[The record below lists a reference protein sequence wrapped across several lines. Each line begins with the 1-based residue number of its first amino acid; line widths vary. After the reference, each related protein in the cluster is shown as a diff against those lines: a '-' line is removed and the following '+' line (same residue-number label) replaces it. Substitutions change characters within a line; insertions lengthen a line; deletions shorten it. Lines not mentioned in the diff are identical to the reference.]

1 MLMDLLIVT
10 GMSGAGK
17 TRALQNLED
26 MGYYCVDNLPPQL
39 ILYML
44 DTEITAN
51 MPHEKTAVTVDIRS
65 EKLLAG
71 IDRLIEGLSVKGI
84 RTRILFLDASDNTL
98 KNRYKESR
106 RLHPLIQRGDAKD
119 LPAAL
124 HMERDL
130 LAGLR
135 SSADIVLD
143 TSRLSSGGLRQK
155 LIGIFGKE
163 GGVTMA
169 IEFVAF
175 GYKYGILAD
184 ADIVFDVR
192 CLPNPYYVDELR
204 RLTGEDKVVRD
215 YVLGSEEGQTL
226 YGKIKDLLEYSI
238 PLYIKEGKSR
248 LVVGLGCTGGQHR
261 SLAFASALKEYFA
274 ESYPGVSLS
283 MRDMEE
289 NRLEIYERNGGI
301 TS

>member
-1 MLMDLLIVT
+1 MDLLIVT

-26 MGYYCVDNLPPQL
+26 MGYFCVDNLPPQL
-39 ILYML
+39 ILYLL
-44 DTEITAN
+44 DAELSSAE
-51 MPHEKTAVTVDIRS
+51 PHDRTAVTVDIRS
-65 EKLLAG
+65 ESLLAG
-71 IDRLIEGLSVKGI
+71 IDRLTLGLAQKGI
-84 RTRILFLDASDNTL
+84 RTRILFLDASDSVL

-106 RLHPLIQRGDAKD
+106 RLHPLIQKGDAKD
-119 LPAAL
+119 LGSAL
-124 HMERDL
+124 KAEREI

-135 SSADIVLD
+135 SVSDIVLD

-163 GGVTMA
+163 SGAVMN

-204 RLTGEDKVVRD
+204 RLTGADEAVRE
-215 YVLGSEEGQTL
+215 YVLGSEEGRKL
-226 YGKIKDLLEYSI
+226 FDKIRDLLEYSI
-238 PLYIKEGKSR
+238 PLYMKEGKSR

-261 SLAFASALKEYFA
+261 SLAFAGALKEYFA
-274 ESYPGVSLS
+274 GKYPGVTLS
-283 MRDMEE
+283 MRDVEE
-289 NRLEIYERNGGI
+289 NRLEIYERNGG
-301 TS
+301 TAL

>member
-1 MLMDLLIVT
+1 MELLIVT

-39 ILYML
+39 ILYLL
-44 DTEITAN
+44 DSEMHAGA
-51 MPHEKTAVTVDIRS
+51 PHEKTAVTIDIRS

-71 IDRLIEGLSVKGI
+71 IDRLTEGLAQKGV
-84 RTRILFLDASDNTL
+84 RTRILFLDASDNVL

-106 RLHPLIQRGDAKD
+106 RLHPLIQKGDEKD
-119 LPAAL
+119 LGSAL
-124 HMERDL
+124 KAERSI

-135 SSADIVLD
+135 SVSDIILD

-155 LIGIFGKE
+155 LIGIFGRE
-163 GGVTMA
+163 NGAVMTL
-169 IEFVAF
+169 EFVAF

-184 ADIVFDVR
+184 ADLVFDVR

-204 RLTGEDKVVRD
+204 CLTGEDQAVRD
-215 YVLGSEEGQTL
+215 YVLGSEEGREL
-226 YGKIKDLLEYSI
+226 YRRIEDLLEYSI
-238 PLYIKEGKSR
+238 PLYMKEGKSR

-261 SLAFASALKEYFA
+261 SLAFAAALKEHFA
-274 ESYPGVSLS
+274 DKYPGVTLS
-283 MRDMEE
+283 GRDLEE
-289 NRLEIYERNGGI
+289 NRLEIHERNGGM

>member
-1 MLMDLLIVT
+1 MDLLIVT

-44 DTEITAN
+44 DAELSSAE
-51 MPHEKTAVTVDIRS
+51 PHEKTAVTVDIRS

-71 IDRLIEGLSVKGI
+71 IDRLTEGLAQKGI
-84 RTRILFLDASDNTL
+84 RTRILFLDASDNVL

-106 RLHPLIQRGDAKD
+106 RLHPLIQKGDAKD
-119 LPAAL
+119 LSSAL
-124 HMERDL
+124 KQEREML
-130 LAGLR
+130 TGLR

-163 GGVTMA
+163 GGTMMS

-204 RLTGEDKVVRD
+204 RLTGADEAVRE
-215 YVLGSEEGQTL
+215 YVLGSEEGRKL
-226 YGKIKDLLEYSI
+226 FEKIRDLLEYSI
-238 PLYIKEGKSR
+238 PLYLKEGKSR

-261 SLAFASALKEYFA
+261 SLAFAAALKEHFA
-274 ESYPGVSLS
+274 DKYPGVTLS

-289 NRLEIYERNGGI
+289 NRLEIYERNGG
-301 TS
+301 TAS

>member
-1 MLMDLLIVT
+1 MDLLIVT

-44 DTEITAN
+44 DAELSSGE
-51 MPHEKTAVTVDIRS
+51 PQDKTAVTVDIRS

-71 IDRLIEGLSVKGI
+71 IDRLTEGLAQKGI
-84 RTRILFLDASDNTL
+84 RTRILFLDASDNVL

-106 RLHPLIQRGDAKD
+106 RLHPLIQKGDAKD
-119 LPAAL
+119 LSSAL
-124 HMERDL
+124 KQEREML
-130 LAGLR
+130 TGLR

-155 LIGIFGKE
+155 LFGIFGKE
-163 GGVTMA
+163 SGAVMS

-204 RLTGEDKVVRD
+204 RLTGADEAVRN
-215 YVLGSEEGQTL
+215 YVLGSEEGQELFTR
-226 YGKIKDLLEYSI
+226 IRDLLEYSI
-238 PLYIKEGKSR
+238 PLYMKEGKSR

-261 SLAFASALKEYFA
+261 SLAFAAALKEYFA
-274 ESYPGVSLS
+274 GKYPGVTLS
-283 MRDMEE
+283 TRDVEE
-289 NRLEIYERNGGI
+289 NRLEIYERNGGM

>member
-1 MLMDLLIVT
+1 MDLLIVT

-26 MGYYCVDNLPPQL
+26 MGYFCVDNLPPQL
-39 ILYML
+39 ILYLL
-44 DTEITAN
+44 DAELSSAE
-51 MPHEKTAVTVDIRS
+51 PHEKTAVTVDIRS
-65 EKLLAG
+65 ETLLAG
-71 IDRLIEGLSVKGI
+71 IDRLTEGLAQKGI
-84 RTRILFLDASDNTL
+84 RARILFLDASDTVL

-106 RLHPLIQRGDAKD
+106 RLHPLIQKGDAKD
-119 LPAAL
+119 LASAL
-124 HMERDL
+124 KQEREM

-135 SSADIVLD
+135 SFADIVLD

-163 GGVTMA
+163 SGALMS

-204 RLTGEDKVVRD
+204 RLTGADEAVRN
-215 YVLGSEEGQTL
+215 YVLGSEEGQKL
-226 YGKIKDLLEYSI
+226 FEKIRDLLEYAV
-238 PLYIKEGKSR
+238 PLYVKEGKSR

-261 SLAFASALKEYFA
+261 SLAFAAALKEHFA
-274 ESYPGVSLS
+274 GKYPGVTLS
-283 MRDMEE
+283 ARDLEE
-289 NRLEIYERNGGI
+289 NRLEIYERNGG
-301 TS
+301 SAS

>member
-1 MLMDLLIVT
+1 MDFLIVT

-26 MGYYCVDNLPPQL
+26 MGYYCVDNLPPQM

-44 DTEITAN
+44 DAELSSAE
-51 MPHEKTAVTVDIRS
+51 PHQKTAVTVDIRS
-65 EKLLAG
+65 ERLLAG
-71 IDRLIEGLSVKGI
+71 IDRLTEGLAQKGV
-84 RTRILFLDASDNTL
+84 RTRILFLDASDTVL

-106 RLHPLIQRGDAKD
+106 RLHPLIQKGDAKD
-119 LPAAL
+119 LAYAL
-124 HMERDL
+124 KQEREM
-130 LAGLR
+130 LAGMR
-135 SSADIVLD
+135 SSADILID

-163 GGVTMA
+163 NAAMMSV
-169 IEFVAF
+169 EFVAF

-204 RLTGEDKVVRD
+204 RLTGADEAVRN
-215 YVLGSEEGQTL
+215 YVLGSEEGQKL
-226 YGKIKDLLEYSI
+226 FEKIRDLLEYSI
-238 PLYIKEGKSR
+238 PLYMKEGKSR
-248 LVVGLGCTGGQHR
+248 LVIGLGCTGGQHR
-261 SLAFASALKEYFA
+261 SLAFAGALKEYFA
-274 ESYPGVSLS
+274 GKYPAVTLS

-289 NRLEIYERNGGI
+289 NRLEIYERNGG
-301 TS
+301 SAS

>member
-1 MLMDLLIVT
+1 MELLIVT

-39 ILYML
+39 ILYLL
-44 DTEITAN
+44 DAELSSSE
-51 MPHEKTAVTVDIRS
+51 PHDKTAVTIDIRS
-65 EKLLAG
+65 EKLLTG
-71 IDRLIEGLSVKGI
+71 MEKIIGGLKEKGI
-84 RTRILFLDASDNTL
+84 RARILYLDASDTVL

-106 RLHPLIQRGDAKD
+106 RLHPLIQKGDVKD

-124 HMERDL
+124 KQERDML
-130 LAGLR
+130 SSLR
-135 SSADIVLD
+135 SLSDIVID
-143 TSRLSSGGLRQK
+143 TSRLSSGSLRQK
-155 LIGIFGKE
+155 LLSIFGKE
-163 GGVTMA
+163 SGTTMM

-192 CLPNPYYVDELR
+192 CLPNPYYVNELR
-204 RLTGEDKVVRD
+204 YLTGEDQAVKD
-215 YVLGSEEGQTL
+215 YVLENEEGQTL
-226 YGKIKDLLEYSI
+226 YRKIRDLLEYSV
-238 PLYIKEGKSR
+238 PLYLKEGKSR

-261 SLAFASALKEYFA
+261 SLAFASALKDYFS
-274 ESYPGVSLS
+274 EKYPGVSLS
-283 MRDMEE
+283 KRDMEE
-289 NRLEIYERNGGI
+289 NRLEIYERNGGS

>member
-1 MLMDLLIVT
+1 MDLLIVT

-17 TRALQNLED
+17 THALQNLED

-44 DTEITAN
+44 DAEIASNT
-51 MPHEKTAVTVDIRS
+51 PHEKTAVTVDIRS

-71 IDRLIEGLSVKGI
+71 IDRLAEDLSEKGI

-106 RLHPLIQRGDAKD
+106 RLHPLIQRGDVGD
-119 LPAAL
+119 LTSAL
-124 HMERDL
+124 HREREI
-130 LAGLR
+130 LANLR

-163 GGVTMA
+163 GGVTMS

-204 RLTGEDKVVRD
+204 HLTGADQPVRD
-215 YVLGSEEGQTL
+215 YVLGSEEGGAL
-226 YGKIKDLLEYSI
+226 FEKIRDLLEYSI

-261 SLAFASALKEYFA
+261 SLAFAAALKEYFA
-274 ESYPGVSLS
+274 DKYPGVSLS

-289 NRLEIYERNGGI
+289 NRLEIYERNGGL

>member
-1 MLMDLLIVT
+1 MDFLIVT

-26 MGYYCVDNLPPQL
+26 MGYFCVDNLPPQL
-39 ILYML
+39 ILYFL
-44 DTEITAN
+44 DAELSSAA
-51 MPHEKTAVTVDIRS
+51 PHEKTAVTVDIRL

-71 IDRLIEGLSVKGI
+71 IDRLTEGLAQKGI
-84 RTRILFLDASDNTL
+84 RTRILFLDASDNVL

-106 RLHPLIQRGDAKD
+106 RLHPLIQKGDAKD
-119 LPAAL
+119 LSAAL
-124 HMERDL
+124 KQERDML
-130 LAGLR
+130 SGLR

-163 GGVTMA
+163 SGAVMN

-204 RLTGEDKVVRD
+204 RLTGADEAVRN
-215 YVLGSEEGQTL
+215 YVLGSEEGQQL
-226 YGKIKDLLEYSI
+226 FEKIRDLLEYSI
-238 PLYIKEGKSR
+238 PLYVKEGKSR

-261 SLAFASALKEYFA
+261 SLAFAAALKEYFA
-274 ESYPGVSLS
+274 DRYPGVTLS

-289 NRLEIYERNGGI
+289 NRLEIYERNGG
-301 TS
+301 TAS

>member
-1 MLMDLLIVT
+1 MDLLIVT

-44 DTEITAN
+44 DAELSSGE
-51 MPHEKTAVTVDIRS
+51 PQDKTAVTVDIRS

-71 IDRLIEGLSVKGI
+71 IDRLTEGLAQKGI
-84 RTRILFLDASDNTL
+84 RTRILFLDASDNVL

-106 RLHPLIQRGDAKD
+106 RLHPLIQKGDAKD
-119 LPAAL
+119 LSSAL
-124 HMERDL
+124 KQEREML
-130 LAGLR
+130 TGLR

-155 LIGIFGKE
+155 LIGIFGRE
-163 GGVTMA
+163 SGAAMS

-204 RLTGEDKVVRD
+204 RLTGADEAVRN
-215 YVLGSEEGQTL
+215 YVLGSEEGQELFTR
-226 YGKIKDLLEYSI
+226 IRDLLEYSI
-238 PLYIKEGKSR
+238 PLYMKEGKSR

-261 SLAFASALKEYFA
+261 SLAFAAALKEYFA
-274 ESYPGVSLS
+274 GKYPGVTLS
-283 MRDMEE
+283 TRDVEE
-289 NRLEIYERNGGI
+289 NRLEIYERNGGM